1 MKSAQLFDVVEF
13 RLKVEN
19 NHIQATSVILQ
30 SREKVS
36 QEGMQGDAELDAES
50 TLVPSDDSSVDST
63 DVTHRLAAARNLREA
78 QLLPVQRMRRPS
90 RNVVGS
96 TRDTLGVAL
105 DTVYRWEGFTPF

>member
-63 DVTHRLAAARNLREA
+63 DVTHRLAGTRNLRGE
-78 QLLPVQRMRRPS
+78 QLLPAQRIRRSS
-90 RNVVGS
+90 RNVLGS
-96 TRDTLGVAL
+96 RSHTRGVAL
-105 DTVYRWEGFTPF
+105 DT